1 MAANG
6 GGTRAMS
13 LSDHFLSYETFKV
26 LRVHDRRLGGLYRL
40 FQATILLY
48 IASSIIYQQR
58 YLKTENVINGAVR
71 VTLKAPADGVAT
83 PDYCSSTPVSCLH
96 WDENDILY
104 EPGVDGALIT
114 TRAQITQYGPFANQ
128 SLVAGISNQCDI
140 NLPTVAGCDPDR
152 APSTLLL
159 PTSLVADIE
168 RFTLMLEHSIR
179 GQASGVQ
186 IRSGNMDSGILR
198 NSQTGEVAKV
208 FTDDYRHVPAS
219 ALVDKDATSP
229 STASPIS
236 QAKDNRAKTVHLA
249 GDVMTVGEFLKAAGV
264 DLDELSG
271 SPAAAANETV
281 RSSGVV
287 VIVVIQYAAKGW
299 NPNRISYEYL
309 PKAIPDQEYKV
320 IETIR
325 DFRAGS
331 RVEINRHG

>member
-1 MAANG
+1 M
-6 GGTRAMS
+6 
-13 LSDHFLSYETFKV
+13 
-26 LRVHDRRLGGLYRL
+26 
-40 FQATILLY
+40 
-48 IASSIIYQQR
+48 
-58 YLKTENVINGAVR
+58 
-71 VTLKAPADGVAT
+71 DGIDNS
-83 PDYCSSTPVSCLH
+83 DYCKSAAQPCLF
-96 WDENDILY
+96 WNENDILY

-114 TRAQITQYGPFANQ
+114 TRAQIKQYGPFSN
-128 SLVAGISNQCDI
+128 STSAGSQCDVNI
-140 NLPTVAGCDPDR
+140 PTIAGCDPYR

-179 GQASGVQ
+179 GEATGIQ
-186 IRSGNMDSGILR
+186 IRSGNMDYGVLR
-198 NSQTGEVAKV
+198 DTAGQVIKTFNEESR
-208 FTDDYRHVPAS
+208 YVPATPTTVALSNGSNTTPGPGNTTVHIVNNATTS
-219 ALVDKDATSP
+219 APTG
-229 STASPIS
+229 
-236 QAKDNRAKTVHLA
+236 TVHLA

-264 DLDELSG
+264 NLDSLSG
-271 SPAAAANETV
+271 SPTATANETV

-325 DFRAGS
+325 DFRGGN